1 MVNNR
6 FEQNVFEQNT
16 EAGFQIHDPSRHTAT
31 DYFLTESF
39 ANANTGAGFKL
50 DTTAGALIRGNHL
63 YSNGVDIDINIAS
76 QALRIQAN
84 CEQPCHSR
92 PCLPVCAER
101 SALNAADFEDGSAL
115 RIETFNPGESCELS
129 GNIFEGDL

>member
-39 ANANTGAGFKL
+39 ANANAGAGFKL

-76 QALRIQAN
+76 QALRVQSN
-84 CEQPCHSR
+84 CAQLAFR
-92 PCLPVCAER
+92 DR
-101 SALNAADFEDGSAL
+101 SCRL
-115 RIETFNPGESCELS
+115 R
-129 GNIFEGDL
+129 

>member
-1 MVNNR
+1 MPSVEVGTVARFRRPLLVRTMVNNR

-39 ANANTGAGFKL
+39 ANANAGAGFKL

-76 QALRIQAN
+76 QALRIQSN
-84 CEQPCHSR
+84 CAQLAFR
-92 PCLPVCAER
+92 DR
-101 SALNAADFEDGSAL
+101 SCRL
-115 RIETFNPGESCELS
+115 R
-129 GNIFEGDL
+129 